1 MGDNAKILVWD
12 VRTNRAH
19 PQGERVCAPTGR
31 EDVRTHG
38 GEGVR
43 TNGAHLQAQ
52 KKSRGFPR
60 LLLVVSQPVGWN
72 QTCIALATS
81 AA

>member
-12 VRTNRAH
+12 VRTNGAH
-19 PQGERVCAPTGR
+19 PQGEV
-31 EDVRTHG
+31 VRTHRG
-38 GEGVR
+38 GEGGC